1 MSVVP
6 IVAFFFFS
14 PDQLQKMSS
23 FFSFYW
29 EVDRTGFFFSKPWN
43 ISRGWK
49 FQIAL
54 LKTPKHQPV
63 TSLSNKSNQRSCHI
77 LFDPGSFVS
86 PIRIMGTDKLLVP
99 FNLQFE
105 TWGLVQRHQIAV
117 QRYVTVTVFETF
129 RSAQLLHEECFS
141 STLCCTY
148 RLLGLFSQHCSGL
161 DS

>member
-1 MSVVP
+1 MSVVS
-6 IVAFFFFS
+6 IVAFLSFPQIS
-14 PDQLQKMSS
+14 CKGYLVSS
-23 FFSFYW
+23 AFIEKW
-29 EVDRTGFFFSKPWN
+29 TGQVFFSKPWN

-63 TSLSNKSNQRSCHI
+63 TSLSNKNNQRNCHI

-86 PIRIMGTDKLLVP
+86 PTRIMGTDKLLVP
-99 FNLQFE
+99 FKHQFGM
-105 TWGLVQRHQIAV
+105 WGLVQRHQIAV
-117 QRYVTVTVFETF
+117 QRYVTVTVLETF

-148 RLLGLFSQHCSGL
+148 RLLGFFSQHCSGL